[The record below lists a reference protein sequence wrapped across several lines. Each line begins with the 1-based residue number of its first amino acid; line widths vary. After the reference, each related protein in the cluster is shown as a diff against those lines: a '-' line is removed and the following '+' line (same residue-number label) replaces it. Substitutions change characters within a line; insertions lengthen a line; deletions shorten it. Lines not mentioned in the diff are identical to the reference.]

1 MKVKLGAV
9 WSGISISALLL
20 AACATH
26 EVDFQGE
33 GEGFVGPGAEVQAV
47 LETPSVGTAGQD
59 AADDPAVWA
68 SSTPVTVMGQ
78 TTLGFVA
85 GTDKKSG
92 LYIYGLDGRILQFL
106 PEGLLNNV
114 DLVEGLTV

>member
-1 MKVKLGAV
+1 MKVNQGAV

-59 AADDPAVWA
+59 AADDPAVCRRCRRTIVR
-68 SSTPVTVMGQ
+68 S
-78 TTLGFVA
+78 
-85 GTDKKSG
+85 
-92 LYIYGLDGRILQFL
+92 
-106 PEGLLNNV
+106 LL
-114 DLVEGLTV
+114 L

>member
-1 MKVKLGAV
+1 MKVNQGAV

-59 AADDPAVWA
+59 AADDPDATEPGFHAVA
-68 SSTPVTVMGQ
+68 
-78 TTLGFVA
+78 A
-85 GTDKKSG
+85 
-92 LYIYGLDGRILQFL
+92 
-106 PEGLLNNV
+106 E
-114 DLVEGLTV
+114 